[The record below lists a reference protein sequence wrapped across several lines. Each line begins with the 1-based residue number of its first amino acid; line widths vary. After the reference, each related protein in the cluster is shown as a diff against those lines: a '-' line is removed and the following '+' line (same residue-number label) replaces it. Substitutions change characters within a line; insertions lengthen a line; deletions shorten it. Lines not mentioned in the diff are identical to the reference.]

1 MTPTASPCP
10 RCGTAAS
17 GNYCATC
24 GAPLSAAACVGCGTA
39 LAAGGKFCH
48 RCGTAAQGDG
58 VVVSAPP
65 RPGRSPTPW
74 IVAGLLT
81 VLAISSVVYAASKR
95 NAAQPPSMANAGN
108 AAAGTSDASGIGP
121 APDISNM
128 TPREQFDRL
137 HDRVVG
143 AAERNDTATVI
154 RFWPMASGAYDRL
167 PTGDRDADARYHM
180 AALHLLVGQFP
191 AALALAD
198 TILAMSP
205 NNLTGYYIRGLAAEF
220 QADSAPARAAKAA
233 FRAHFDAE
241 ITKPQPEYTHHRP
254 LLDQYLRSIGTN

>member
-1 MTPTASPCP
+1 MAAEAS
-10 RCGTAAS
+10 R
-17 GNYCATC
+17 
-24 GAPLSAAACVGCGTA
+24 L
-39 LAAGGKFCH
+39 
-48 RCGTAAQGDG
+48 
-58 VVVSAPP
+58 
-65 RPGRSPTPW
+65 GRSPTPW

-95 NAAQPPSMANAGN
+95 GAADVPSMANAGN
-108 AAAGTSDASGIGP
+108 AVPGTASEAGIGP

-143 AAERNDTATVI
+143 AAERNDTTTVI

-167 PTGDRDADARYHM
+167 PASDRDPDARYHM

-191 AALALAD
+191 AALALSD
-198 TILAMSP
+198 TILAASP

-220 QADSAPARAAKAA
+220 QADTAAARIAKAA
-233 FRAHFDAE
+233 FRTNFDAE
-241 ITKPQPEYTHHRP
+241 IGKPQPEYTHHRP
-254 LLDQYLRSIGTN
+254 LLDQYLRSIGSN